1 MLTKRRFLMLAAAI
15 GGPILSSR
23 ASSAPQQSRGQW
35 SGLPLG
41 AGGFITGHSI
51 SNDGKTLVC
60 HADTYGCYISSKSH
74 DGGKA
79 WIQFPS
85 GNPPSSSISGCVGG
99 CIAAADHLTFMWIP
113 RRHGSTPHLSQ
124 PYVTV
129 DSGNTWAKTIPPAIP
144 ASGDGGW
151 GNSFLPNRQIV
162 CADRV
167 LHRTFY
173 AYSSVGGFYRYEAG
187 TAATDGTWSRRTAKL
202 LPSDE
207 GLVKIRSVP
216 GHAGHVFACS
226 GPLNPANQPYAVFMR
241 STDGCAN
248 FIPIANVQC
257 VRAFGFGKAAPGS
270 DHPAVY
276 IAGLYK
282 KKWGVYRST
291 DHLAAWNANTVE
303 WLQIGDYPLG
313 NYDMIT
319 TVEGD
324 ANEFGTVYIGFS
336 GSGGAYFSLAA

>member
-1 MLTKRRFLMLAAAI
+1 MLTERRFLMLAAAI
-15 GGPILSSR
+15 GGPILSSC

-35 SGLPLG
+35 SSLPLG
-41 AGGFITGHSI
+41 AGGFITGRSI
-51 SNDGKTLVC
+51 SNDGKNLVC
-60 HADTYGCYISSKSH
+60 RADTYGCYTWNNDTSKWEQLRTSTRM
-74 DGGKA
+74 
-79 WIQFPS
+79 PS
-85 GNPPSSSISGCVGG
+85 
-99 CIAAADHLTFMWIP
+99 ADVAP
-113 RRHGSTPHLSQ
+113 ANGLS
-124 PYVTV
+124 
-129 DSGNTWAKTIPPAIP
+129 
-144 ASGDGGW
+144 
-151 GNSFLPNRQIV
+151 
-162 CADRV
+162 
-167 LHRTFY
+167 
-173 AYSSVGGFYRYEAG
+173 EAG
-187 TAATDGTWSRRTAKL
+187 GYEIQVAPSDSNRIYMA
-202 LPSDE
+202 SDE

-257 VRAFGFGKAAPGS
+257 VHAFGFGKAAPGS

-276 IAGLYK
+276 IAGLYEK
-282 KKWGVYRST
+282 RWGVYRST
-291 DHLAAWNANTVE
+291 DHLAAWNANTIE

-324 ANEFGTVYIGFS
+324 ANEFGTVYVGFS